1 MKNSTTKPAKR
12 AGQKKPIIFCDFD
25 GTITQLD
32 VTDQILSQ
40 HAHPAWREVEQE
52 WACGSIGSQE
62 CLERQ
67 TALVDA
73 STEELNALIDAVPVD
88 PGFPRFLR
96 WLEDSGFAF
105 YVVSD
110 GFDYVIRRVL
120 KRAGVNGQLHNGGA
134 LFANALSVEGR
145 RAVASFPNRSA
156 ECEHGCATC
165 KPVIMRRLS
174 RAHGPV
180 VFVGDGLSDRYAVAE
195 ADLVLAKH
203 QLLAYCRGQG
213 IACTPF
219 DTFDDVVEATEQF
232 LNSHRAASGGAKSRG
247 PRARRGARAAAD

>member
-1 MKNSTTKPAKR
+1 MKTSTAKSEKR
-12 AGQKKPIIFCDFD
+12 ERRKKPIIFCDFD

-32 VTDQILSQ
+32 VTDQILNQ
-40 HAHPAWREVEQE
+40 YAHPAWREVEQE

-67 TALVDA
+67 MALVDA
-73 STEELNALIDAVPVD
+73 SAEELNALIDAVPVD

-96 WLEDSGFAF
+96 WLEDSGLSF

-110 GFDYVIRRVL
+110 GFDYVVRRVL
-120 KRAGVNGQLHNGGA
+120 KRAGVNGQLRNGGA

-145 RAVASFPNRSA
+145 RSVTSFPNRSS
-156 ECEHGCATC
+156 ECKHGCATC

-174 RAHGPV
+174 REHGPV
-180 VFVGDGLSDRYAVAE
+180 VYVGDGLSDRHAMAE

-203 QLLAYCRGQG
+203 QLLAYCREQG

-219 DTFDDVVEATEQF
+219 ETFDDVIEAIEQL
-232 LNSHRAASGGAKSRG
+232 LNSRRAGSGGAKSRG
-247 PRARRGARAAAD
+247 PHARRSARVAAD